1 MMWRIKYF
9 IKTTIPTP
17 IAHLLAGA
25 YHFSLAVLGAFV
37 YDFPSKKMLVIGV
50 TGTKGKSS
58 TTEMLNAIFEAAG
71 FKTVLINS
79 IRFKVADTTVRN
91 TTRMSMPGRFVIQK
105 KLSQGVTTG
114 CTVAILEMTSEGSR
128 QYRHRG
134 IDLDALIFTNLSPE
148 HIESHGSLEEYANA
162 KYELGLQLLRSSKRP
177 RVMVANAD
185 DSQSGRFFSLPV
197 ETKIPFTLSSREP
210 YEATQN
216 GGFFTFEGTKIE
228 VSMPGLFSLKNALA
242 ASVAARA
249 FGVAIDHIQSGLK
262 SMHDIPGRAEVSPV
276 ADFPGEISSV
286 GTSGLL
292 IDTLVVEPSYFRLAG
307 LLPSVGK
314 ALGVDQGIVV
324 SSQTLVALGLPSDQ
338 TTLGKSF
345 NIKISYPNETSA
357 TDETIPSLP
366 APLQGIISDDSMTPT
381 AIVYSN
387 LFSKEPPYYRKALV
401 KAKNV
406 DVLEGLRDKLIADG
420 FLVSARIDLITQA
433 RKITNIITII
443 LGVFGVTALVVS
455 AIGMFNTMLVGF
467 LERIYEVGILKSLGA
482 TDYDVRNLFLV
493 EASIMGFLGGAGG
506 VIIGFGLGKFFNFL
520 LSFIAIRFGGKSFDL
535 FATPFWFVLVIM
547 AFSTVIGFVSG
558 WWPAHRAA
566 GLSPKEAFTKR

>member
-1 MMWRIKYF
+1 MNKQLKYKELLILSLRTF
-9 IKTTIPTP
+9 RTKPQRAFLTIMGMSIG
-17 IAHLLAGA
+17 IATVLLLV
-25 YHFSLAVLGAFV
+25 SLGYGLQ
-37 YDFPSKKMLVIGV
+37 YILIG
-50 TGTKGKSS
+50 KLM
-58 TTEMLNAIFEAAG
+58 TTEDSLVTMEISYPTESNFTI
-71 FKTVLINS
+71 K
-79 IRFKVADTTVRN
+79 K
-91 TTRMSMPGRFVIQK
+91 PVIDN
-105 KLSQGVTTG
+105 
-114 CTVAILEMTSEGSR
+114 I
-128 QYRHRG
+128 
-134 IDLDALIFTNLSPE
+134 
-148 HIESHGSLEEYANA
+148 
-162 KYELGLQLLRSSKRP
+162 
-177 RVMVANAD
+177 
-185 DSQSGRFFSLPV
+185 
-197 ETKIPFTLSSREP
+197 
-210 YEATQN
+210 
-216 GGFFTFEGTKIE
+216 
-228 VSMPGLFSLKNALA
+228 
-242 ASVAARA
+242 
-249 FGVAIDHIQSGLK
+249 K
-262 SMHDIPGRAEVSPV
+262 SYTDVAEVSPV